1 MLAGFEHFYELPIA
15 DKLKLVEEM
24 WEDIAASSES
34 ALISDAT
41 LAEAERRWSELEKD
55 PSSAITREEVWRRV
69 DEAGD

>member
-1 MLAGFEHFYELPIA
+1 MLAGFEHFYELSIA

-34 ALISDAT
+34 TLISDAT
-41 LAEAERRWSELEKD
+41 LVEAERRWSELEKD

-69 DEAGD
+69 DDSGD